1 MPDPNYINSTAGHL
15 LKDCERVLRT
25 RYEIDDTVQQEL
37 RAFAEACANHTKFPV
52 RPNEAL
58 HNVAVMQA
66 IP

>member
-1 MPDPNYINSTAGHL
+1 MT
-15 LKDCERVLRT
+15 RT

-66 IP
+66 IMESSGKGSVWVKLPPRG